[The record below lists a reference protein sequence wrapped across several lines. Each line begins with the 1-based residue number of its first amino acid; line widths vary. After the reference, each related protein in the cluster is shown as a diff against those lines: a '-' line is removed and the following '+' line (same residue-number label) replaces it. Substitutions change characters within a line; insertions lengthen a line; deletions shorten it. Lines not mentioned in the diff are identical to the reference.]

1 VANQAAQTR
10 QKTTLADELVT
21 ASSQDSESESGGS
34 IPVISFDGVWGL
46 YKAFADGAWQHLDTM
61 HVQHIQVCL
70 IVADQ
75 VVANVD
81 KAACG
86 ASSFAR
92 SVFEQADSAAAL
104 TAVWSAPDEWM
115 GTKKSFYDGSVR
127 QFELMLDLQKKL
139 AESAMQPIR
148 RYVGR
153 RHQS

>member
-1 VANQAAQTR
+1 M
-10 QKTTLADELVT
+10 
-21 ASSQDSESESGGS
+21 
-34 IPVISFDGVWGL
+34 
-46 YKAFADGAWQHLDTM
+46 DTI
-61 HVQHIQVCL
+61 HVQPIQVCR